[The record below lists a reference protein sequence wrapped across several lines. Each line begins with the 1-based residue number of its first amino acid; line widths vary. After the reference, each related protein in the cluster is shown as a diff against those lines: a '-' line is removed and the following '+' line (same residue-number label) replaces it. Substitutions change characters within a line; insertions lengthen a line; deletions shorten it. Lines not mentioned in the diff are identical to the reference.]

1 MKTKIVTN
9 RKQGGTFLR
18 VQPQKGVTL
27 AFDQA
32 YVLGL
37 HPKDYLLPF
46 KYVEKVDRV
55 ILDFDFQSRT
65 TLDKALASNISFE
78 QFFRVLN
85 IVNNVLDLIVDG
97 QFVLENVVFEPKYI
111 FVDEKIEPKLMYL
124 CVKGKKKE
132 EFGVEQF
139 VRWLIENAK
148 FASKDDEKVVTEVS
162 EHLSLQ
168 QTFSFFKF
176 VRFVDSLSKKYKV
189 LNYSYLANQKPPV
202 NLGQQVRD
210 TIGLYSFVNL
220 ETSGVASGE

>member
-1 MKTKIVTN
+1 
-9 RKQGGTFLR
+9 
-18 VQPQKGVTL
+18 
-27 AFDQA
+27 
-32 YVLGL
+32 
-37 HPKDYLLPF
+37 
-46 KYVEKVDRV
+46 
-55 ILDFDFQSRT
+55 
-65 TLDKALASNISFE
+65 
-78 QFFRVLN
+78 
-85 IVNNVLDLIVDG
+85 
-97 QFVLENVVFEPKYI
+97 
-111 FVDEKIEPKLMYL
+111 MYL

-148 FASKDDEKVVTEVS
+148 FASKDDEKVVTEVG

-210 TIGLYSFVNL
+210 TIGLYSFV
-220 ETSGVASGE
+220 ERT